1 MTKAGVFVVG
11 SLHYDIVVDAPHLPA
26 RDETVIGGP
35 MRFVCGGKGGNQAV
49 AASHHGADVA
59 FGGMVGEDRF
69 GDALASHLRDA
80 GVDIAQVRSTRDA
93 ASGASVAVVEDGGD
107 YGAVVASGANLLID
121 PDQIVMPE
129 HAAWLV
135 LQNEIPEPVN
145 LEMARRARTAG
156 MKVILN
162 AAPWRPRSI
171 ELRDMIDVLVVNRV
185 EAEGLCG
192 QSINSKDAALS
203 AVGECDLCIPLVVVT
218 LGADGLAYRLYGHRP
233 QHLEGFDVET
243 VSSHGAGDA
252 FVGALCSAL
261 VRSEAFAEALL
272 YASAAAA
279 LHVSTT
285 LEERMSIG
293 RERTAAFLASASRGR

>member
-1 MTKAGVFVVG
+1 MTKPSVFVVG

-129 HAAWLV
+129 HAA
-135 LQNEIPEPVN
+135 
-145 LEMARRARTAG
+145 
-156 MKVILN
+156 
-162 AAPWRPRSI
+162 
-171 ELRDMIDVLVVNRV
+171 
-185 EAEGLCG
+185 G
-192 QSINSKDAALS
+192 QSGN
-203 AVGECDLCIPLVVVT
+203 GETGAHGGNESDPECRT
-218 LGADGLAYRLYGHRP
+218 L
-233 QHLEGFDVET
+233 
-243 VSSHGAGDA
+243 
-252 FVGALCSAL
+252 
-261 VRSEAFAEALL
+261 
-272 YASAAAA
+272 AAAF
-279 LHVSTT
+279 H
-285 LEERMSIG
+285 
-293 RERTAAFLASASRGR
+293 